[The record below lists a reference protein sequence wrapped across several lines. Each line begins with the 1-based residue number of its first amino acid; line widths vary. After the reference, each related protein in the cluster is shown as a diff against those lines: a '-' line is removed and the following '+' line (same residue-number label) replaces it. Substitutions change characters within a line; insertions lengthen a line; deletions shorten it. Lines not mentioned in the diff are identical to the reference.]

1 MILKAIVFD
10 QGDMLWHFSLDG
22 GWQSILLADAI
33 VWFAI
38 AQRGRIP
45 HDVPIVTCR

>member
-10 QGDMLWHFSLDG
+10 QGGMLWHFSLDG

-33 VWFAI
+33 AATWYA
-38 AQRGRIP
+38 RRRWGR
-45 HDVPIVTCR
+45 